1 MDAQTKAM
9 MKQHES
15 LITASLAGAEQMV
28 FKARMERSAI
38 EFDLRATYS
47 RIENLQARVA
57 GMKDQH
63 AKAIDAVN
71 VALERQEALR
81 TVLQPIAPWMFA
93 APAVDGP
100 RPVEKLTPA
109 QSADGE
115 VLGDIEA
122 RYRAIGLL
130 DIEAGSP
137 ASDLVTLE
145 RFEPVVGMDPAP
157 ALGSKIGV
165 GQFLRAKA

>member
-1 MDAQTKAM
+1 MDAQTTAM

-15 LITASLAGAEQMV
+15 LITASLAAAEQMV

-38 EFDLRATYS
+38 EFDLRAAYS
-47 RIENLQARVA
+47 RIENLQARTA
-57 GMKDQH
+57 GLKEQH

-93 APAVDGP
+93 VPAGDGP
-100 RPVEKLTPA
+100 RAVEYIEPA
-109 QSADGE
+109 VPGGVGSFRPLEAD
-115 VLGDIEA
+115 V
-122 RYRAIGLL
+122 
-130 DIEAGSP
+130 
-137 ASDLVTLE
+137 VQLE
-145 RFEPVVGMDPAP
+145 RFEPVIGMEPPARP
-157 ALGSKIGV
+157 IGV

>member
-1 MDAQTKAM
+1 MDAQTTAM

-15 LITASLAGAEQMV
+15 LITASLAAAEQMV

-81 TVLQPIAPWMFA
+81 TVLQPVAPWMFA
-93 APAVDGP
+93 VPAGDGPRAVEWVEPGNDLVELEAGAVIPAGDGP
-100 RPVEKLTPA
+100 RPVELQDFQQA
-109 QSADGE
+109 QFDQYAALE
-115 VLGDIEA
+115 WNFHN
-122 RYRAIGLL
+122 
-130 DIEAGSP
+130 AGS
-137 ASDLVTLE
+137 
-145 RFEPVVGMDPAP
+145 F
-157 ALGSKIGV
+157 K
-165 GQFLRAKA
+165 

>member
-1 MDAQTKAM
+1 MDAQIEAM
-9 MKQHES
+9 MKQHAS
-15 LITASLAGAEQMV
+15 IVTASLAGAESMV

-38 EFDLRATYS
+38 EFDLRAAYS
-47 RIENLQARVA
+47 RIENLQARTT
-57 GMKDQH
+57 GLKEQH

-93 APAVDGP
+93 VPAGDGP
-100 RPVEKLTPA
+100 RAVEWIEPAVPGGVGSFRPVAPLTEE
-109 QSADGE
+109 QFDQYGE

-122 RYRAIGLL
+122 
-130 DIEAGSP
+130 D
-137 ASDLVTLE
+137 VVQLE
-145 RFEPVVGMDPAP
+145 RFEPVVGMEPVPARP
-157 ALGSKIGV
+157 IGA

>member
-1 MDAQTKAM
+1 MDAQIEAM
-9 MKQHES
+9 MKQHGS
-15 LITASLAGAEQMV
+15 LVTASLAAAEQMV

-38 EFDLRATYS
+38 EFDLRAAYS
-47 RIENLQARVA
+47 RIENLQARTA
-57 GMKDQH
+57 GLKEQH

-93 APAVDGP
+93 V
-100 RPVEKLTPA
+100 
-109 QSADGE
+109 
-115 VLGDIEA
+115 
-122 RYRAIGLL
+122 
-130 DIEAGSP
+130 P

-145 RFEPVVGMDPAP
+145 RFEPVIGMEPPAQP
-157 ALGSKIGV
+157 IGV

>member
-1 MDAQTKAM
+1 MDAQTTAM
-9 MKQHES
+9 LKQHAS
-15 LITASLAGAEQMV
+15 LVTASLAAAEQMV

-47 RIENLQARVA
+47 RIENLQARIA

-93 APAVDGP
+93 VPAGDGP
-100 RPVEKLTPA
+100 RAV
-109 QSADGE
+109 
-115 VLGDIEA
+115 
-122 RYRAIGLL
+122 
-130 DIEAGSP
+130 
-137 ASDLVTLE
+137 DLATLE
-145 RFEPVVGMDPAP
+145 RFEPVIGMEPPAQP
-157 ALGSKIGV
+157 IGV

>member
-1 MDAQTKAM
+1 MDAQIEAM
-9 MKQHES
+9 MKQHGS
-15 LITASLAGAEQMV
+15 LVTASLAAAEQMV

-38 EFDLRATYS
+38 EFDLRAAYS
-47 RIENLQARVA
+47 RIENLQARTA
-57 GMKDQH
+57 GLKEQH

-93 APAVDGP
+93 VPAGDGP
-100 RPVEKLTPA
+100 RAV
-109 QSADGE
+109 
-115 VLGDIEA
+115 
-122 RYRAIGLL
+122 
-130 DIEAGSP
+130 
-137 ASDLVTLE
+137 DLATLE

>member
-1 MDAQTKAM
+1 MDAQTTAM

-15 LITASLAGAEQMV
+15 LITASLAAAEQMV

-47 RIENLQARVA
+47 RIGNLQARVA

-81 TVLQPIAPWMFA
+81 TVLHPIAPWMFA
-93 APAVDGP
+93 VPAGDGP
-100 RPVEKLTPA
+100 RPVEKLTAA
-109 QSADGE
+109 QFDQYAE
-115 VLGDIEA
+115 LGDIEP

-137 ASDLVTLE
+137 ASNLVTLE

>member
-1 MDAQTKAM
+1 MDAQTTAM

-15 LITASLAGAEQMV
+15 LITASLAAAEQMV

-38 EFDLRATYS
+38 EFDLRAAYS
-47 RIENLQARVA
+47 RIENLQARTA
-57 GMKDQH
+57 GLKEQH

-93 APAVDGP
+93 VPAGDGP
-100 RPVEKLTPA
+100 RAV
-109 QSADGE
+109 
-115 VLGDIEA
+115 
-122 RYRAIGLL
+122 
-130 DIEAGSP
+130 
-137 ASDLVTLE
+137 DLVTLE
-145 RFEPVVGMDPAP
+145 RFEPVIGMEPVPARKVG
-157 ALGSKIGV
+157 G

>member
-1 MDAQTKAM
+1 MDAQIEAM
-9 MKQHES
+9 MKQHAN
-15 LITASLAGAEQMV
+15 IVTASLAGAESMV

-38 EFDLRATYS
+38 EFDLRAAYS
-47 RIENLQARVA
+47 RIETLQARTA
-57 GMKDQH
+57 GLKEQH

-93 APAVDGP
+93 VPAGDGP
-100 RPVEKLTPA
+100 RAVEW
-109 QSADGE
+109 
-115 VLGDIEA
+115 V
-122 RYRAIGLL
+122 
-130 DIEAGSP
+130 
-137 ASDLVTLE
+137 
-145 RFEPVVGMDPAP
+145 EPVVGMDPAP

>member
-1 MDAQTKAM
+1 MDAQIEAM
-9 MKQHES
+9 MKQHAS
-15 LITASLAGAEQMV
+15 IVTASLAGAESMV

-38 EFDLRATYS
+38 EFDLRAAYS
-47 RIENLQARVA
+47 RIENLQARVV
-57 GMKDQH
+57 GLKDQN

-93 APAVDGP
+93 VPAGDGP
-100 RPVEKLTPA
+100 RAVEWIEPA
-109 QSADGE
+109 VPGGVGRFVPLEAD
-115 VLGDIEA
+115 V
-122 RYRAIGLL
+122 
-130 DIEAGSP
+130 
-137 ASDLVTLE
+137 VQLE
-145 RFEPVVGMDPAP
+145 RVEPVVGMEPP

>member
-1 MDAQTKAM
+1 MDAQIEAM
-9 MKQHES
+9 MKQHGS
-15 LITASLAGAEQMV
+15 LVTASLAAAEQMV

-38 EFDLRATYS
+38 EFDLRAAYS
-47 RIENLQARVA
+47 RIENLQARTA
-57 GMKDQH
+57 GLKEQH

-81 TVLQPIAPWMFA
+81 IVLQPIAPWMFA
-93 APAVDGP
+93 VPAGDGP
-100 RPVEKLTPA
+100 RAV
-109 QSADGE
+109 
-115 VLGDIEA
+115 
-122 RYRAIGLL
+122 
-130 DIEAGSP
+130 
-137 ASDLVTLE
+137 DLVTLE

>member
-1 MDAQTKAM
+1 MDAQTTAM

-15 LITASLAGAEQMV
+15 LITASLAAAEQMV

-38 EFDLRATYS
+38 EFDLRAAYS
-47 RIENLQARVA
+47 RIENLQARTA
-57 GMKDQH
+57 GLKEQH

-81 TVLQPIAPWMFA
+81 IVLQPIAPWMFA
-93 APAVDGP
+93 VPAGDGP
-100 RPVEKLTPA
+100 RAV
-109 QSADGE
+109 
-115 VLGDIEA
+115 
-122 RYRAIGLL
+122 
-130 DIEAGSP
+130 
-137 ASDLVTLE
+137 DLVTLE
-145 RFEPVVGMDPAP
+145 RFEPVVGMEPAP

>member
-1 MDAQTKAM
+1 MDAQTTAM

-15 LITASLAGAEQMV
+15 LITASLAAAEQMV

-47 RIENLQARVA
+47 RIENLQARIA

-81 TVLQPIAPWMFA
+81 TVLHPIAPWMFA
-93 APAVDGP
+93 VPAGDGP
-100 RPVEKLTPA
+100 RPVEKLTAA
-109 QSADGE
+109 QFDQYGE

-122 RYRAIGLL
+122 G
-130 DIEAGSP
+130 EP

>member
-1 MDAQTKAM
+1 MDAQTTAM

-15 LITASLAGAEQMV
+15 LITASLAAAEQMV

-81 TVLQPIAPWMFA
+81 TVLHPIAPWMFA
-93 APAVDGP
+93 VPAGDGP
-100 RPVEKLTPA
+100 RPVEKLTAA
-109 QSADGE
+109 QFDQYGE

-122 RYRAIGLL
+122 
-130 DIEAGSP
+130 GSP
-137 ASDLVTLE
+137 ASISSNPIA
-145 RFEPVVGMDPAP
+145 RYR
-157 ALGSKIGV
+157 GSISPSS
-165 GQFLRAKA
+165 AY